1 MTVGEG
7 KVTLVVTEDL
17 TSTGGNTRRPMSG
30 ITQERISGN
39 WSQ

>member
-7 KVTLVVTEDL
+7 KVALVITDDL

-30 ITQERISGN
+30 ITQERISRN
-39 WSQ
+39 